1 MTIRNFSFHRDEF
14 FSVIYLISAIFSQK
28 VVRSGQKWI
37 FWKGEQMFSSF
48 FQWFSVVLF
57 SIENHPCFLIC
68 LTYVFTFWGRHIC
81 FHPVCPSITKV
92 CEHNSFYILI
102 GNSSKL
108 CMVAYCRIE
117 IHILLLLIS
126 LRFYFRRNCLLCISS
141 QILSQALIKV
151 FWKFKIWPHS
161 AFWCIFCHGRILSDQ
176 AQVRFHI

>member
-1 MTIRNFSFHRDEF
+1 MRSLTVLV
-14 FSVIYLISAIFSQK
+14 SVTYLISAIFSQK
-28 VVRSGQKWI
+28 VVKSGQKWT

-57 SIENHPCFLIC
+57 SIENHPCFSIY
-68 LTYVFTFWGRHIC
+68 LTYVVSTLHLLEQTYC
-81 FHPVCPSITKV
+81 FHPVHPSITKL

-141 QILSQALIKV
+141 QILSQALIKI

-161 AFWCIFCHGRILSDQ
+161 AFWCIFCHGLIESNQ
-176 AQVRFHI
+176 A